1 MASGIKQNS
10 SNLKDSEIT
19 SFKNFQFLDRKIFA
33 LLNSLHC
40 NFFYNLSNI
49 MEWSNFKNEHF
60 KHDSNSY

>member
-40 NFFYNLSNI
+40 NIFFIIYQP
-49 MEWSNFKNEHF
+49 
-60 KHDSNSY
+60 